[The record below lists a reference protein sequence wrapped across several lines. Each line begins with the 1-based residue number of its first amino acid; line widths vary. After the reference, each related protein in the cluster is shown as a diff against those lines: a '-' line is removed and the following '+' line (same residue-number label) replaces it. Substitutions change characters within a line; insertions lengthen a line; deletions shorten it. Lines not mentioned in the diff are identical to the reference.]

1 MNPNVLNALKIAG
14 AAAGV
19 GIAGFG
25 VHKAVEHFKGNQEAQ
40 DTETP
45 EAQAIAEVPSDSP
58 TEAPSFQELSA
69 TQLTEYPQFVGSAF
83 PNLEIR
89 EGSVFEL
96 DGKDYMLIEGTDTKF
111 EDTPRP
117 QAILF
122 VLDDSNY
129 RMISSVTVKGDKV
142 SYGHKDDSCPVYI
155 GYLNGGNV
163 QSFKGSSSDVT
174 IENFSNDFVITQ

>member
-1 MNPNVLNALKIAG
+1 MNDKVMNALKMAG

-25 VHKAVEHFKGNQEAQ
+25 AYKAVEHFKGQ
-40 DTETP
+40 P
-45 EAQAIAEVPSDSP
+45 AQATPSPEIEANAEVPADATP
-58 TEAPSFQELSA
+58 DTPDFQELNA
-69 TQLTEYPQFVGSAF
+69 AQLTEYPQFIAPTF

-96 DGKDYMLIEGTDTKF
+96 GGMDYMLIEGTDIKF
-111 EDTPRP
+111 ESNPRP

-122 VLDDSNY
+122 VLDGTDY
-129 RMISSVTVKGDKV
+129 RMISSVTINGDKV
-142 SYGHKDDSCPVYI
+142 SYNHKGDTYPVYI

-163 QSFKGSSSDVT
+163 QSFKGSGSDEA
-174 IENFSNDFVITQ
+174 IANFNDDFVIAQ